1 MNKGEC
7 VMGALSGIK
16 VLDLTRLLPGPYCT
30 LMLADYGAEV
40 IKIEE
45 PGRGDYIRSREPS
58 AGGIG
63 ARHLTV
69 NRNKKSMELNLKTE
83 SGIDIFNKM
92 AREADVIIEG
102 FRPGVMDRLGIG
114 YEQISTINP
123 QIVYCSLTGYGQ
135 TGPYR
140 SLPGHDINYAGYSGI
155 LGLNGEADGRPVIPG
170 VQIADIG
177 GGSLMALS
185 GILMALLHKEKT
197 GKGQYIDVSM
207 TDGAVTWL
215 YAAASDYF
223 VSGDVPERGK
233 NRLDGQFA
241 YYQIY
246 ETKDGKFLSIGASE
260 KKFWERFCELV
271 ERPDWK
277 ELHGGDAEVQAK
289 LKQDLTALF
298 KERTKQQWMA
308 LLSQEETCV
317 GPVNTIEEL
326 FDDPQIQARGMLC
339 EHYHPLAGM
348 TKQIGFPIKFS
359 TTSGELH
366 AHAPILGE
374 HTGECLNSLGY
385 TEQEI
390 RKLREEN
397 VIGNSPSIHQ
407 S

>member
-1 MNKGEC
+1 
-7 VMGALSGIK
+7 MGALTGIK

-45 PGRGDYIRSREPS
+45 PGRGDYIRSRKP
-58 AGGIG
+58 AVNGIG

-69 NRNKKSMELNLKTE
+69 NRNKRSVELNLKTE
-83 SGIDIFNKM
+83 AGIAIFNKM
-92 AREADVIIEG
+92 AGEADVIIEG

-114 YEQISTINP
+114 YEEIAKINP
-123 QIVYCSLTGYGQ
+123 GIVYCSLTGYGQ

-140 SLPGHDINYAGYSGI
+140 LLPGHDINYAGYTGI
-155 LGLNGEADGRPVIPG
+155 LSLNGEKDRKPVIPG

-197 GKGQYIDVSM
+197 GKGQYIDISM
-207 TDGAVTWL
+207 ADGAVTWL

-223 VSGDVPERGK
+223 VTEKVPGRGK

-241 YYQIY
+241 YYQLY
-246 ETKDGKFLSIGASE
+246 ETKDGQYLSVGASE
-260 KKFWERFCELV
+260 KKFWDRFCELV

-277 ELHGGDAEVQAK
+277 PLHEEDEHDQTQ
-289 LKQDLTALF
+289 LKEDLTALF
-298 KERTKQQWMA
+298 LERTKEQWME
-308 LLSQEETCV
+308 LLSMEDTCI
-317 GPVNTIEEL
+317 GPVNDMREA
-326 FDDPQIQARGMLC
+326 FSDPHIQAREMLT
-339 EHYHPLAGM
+339 EQDHPIAGV

-359 TTSGELH
+359 ETPGKLY

-374 HTGECLNSLGY
+374 HTAEYLTSLGY
-385 TEQEI
+385 TEEEI
-390 RKLREEN
+390 RELQREN
-397 VIGNSPSIHQ
+397 VIGSHPSIQQ

>member
-1 MNKGEC
+1 
-7 VMGALSGIK
+7 MGALSGIK
-16 VLDLTRLLPGPYCT
+16 VLDLTRLLPGPFCT

-45 PGRGDYIRSREPS
+45 PGRGDYIRSREP
-58 AGGIG
+58 AVNGIG

-69 NRNKKSMELNLKTE
+69 NRNKKSVELNLKTE
-83 SGIDIFNKM
+83 TGIAIFNKM
-92 AREADVIIEG
+92 AGESDVIIEG
-102 FRPGVMDRLGIG
+102 FRPGVMERLGIS
-114 YEQISTINP
+114 YEQISKINP

-140 SLPGHDINYAGYSGI
+140 SLPGHDINYAGYSG
-155 LGLNGEADGRPVIPG
+155 LLSLNGEEDGRPVIPG

-223 VSGDVPERGK
+223 VSGDVPKRGK

-241 YYQIY
+241 YYQLY
-246 ETKDGKFLSIGASE
+246 ETKDGEFLSIGASE
-260 KKFWERFCELV
+260 KKFWDRFCKLID
-271 ERPDWK
+271 RPDWK
-277 ELHGGDAEVQAK
+277 ELHEGDTEVQTK
-289 LKQDLTALF
+289 LKQELTALF
-298 KERTKQQWMA
+298 KGRTKQQWME

-317 GPVNTIEEL
+317 GPVNTLDEL
-326 FDDPQIQARGMLC
+326 FHDPQIQEREMLI
-339 EHYHPLAGM
+339 EQDHPIAGRI
-348 TKQIGFPIKFS
+348 KQIGFPIKFS
-359 TTSGELH
+359 ATPGELQTY
-366 AHAPILGE
+366 APILGE
-374 HTGECLNSLGY
+374 HTAEYLNSLGY
-385 TEQEI
+385 TEEEI
-390 RKLREEN
+390 RKLQEEN
-397 VIGNSPSIHQ
+397 AIGNSPPIHQ